1 MCLLSVHCLWSLFC
15 VAIIH
20 LQNSVTFLMHETL
33 CNKQSLLQQEEQRS
47 DNEIESQGTYLYSPL
62 EHKTV
67 LFTWRMGS
75 MTYSM
80 CFANAQAFFQRGNL
94 QLKGKTNFNFYNCL
108 SLPWGKSFSLF
119 FWVSFHHFNSRHWV
133 RDNLRLSKGQIDQYT
148 HCLTFITLF
157 SSFFYSRPSF
167 YWCSKLL
174 FLFLFFLLSAL
185 WLNAKKSTTF

>member
-1 MCLLSVHCLWSLFC
+1 MY
-15 VAIIH
+15 
-20 LQNSVTFLMHETL
+20 ETL
-33 CNKQSLLQQEEQRS
+33 CNKQSLLQYEEQRS
-47 DNEIESQGTYLYSPL
+47 DNEIESQETYLCSPL

-133 RDNLRLSKGQIDQYT
+133 RGNLRLSKGQIDQYAPYDIYNII
-148 HCLTFITLF
+148 F
-157 SSFFYSRPSF
+157 
-167 YWCSKLL
+167 
-174 FLFLFFLLSAL
+174 FLFPTLYPHFIDVQFFLLAL
-185 WLNAKKSTTF
+185 WLNAKVAKLFKVQVLSWQFYL